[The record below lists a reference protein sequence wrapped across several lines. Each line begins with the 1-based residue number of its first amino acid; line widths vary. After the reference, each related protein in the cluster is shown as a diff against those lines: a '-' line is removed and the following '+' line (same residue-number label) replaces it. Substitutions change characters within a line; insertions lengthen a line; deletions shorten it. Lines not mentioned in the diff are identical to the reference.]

1 MARTEAQKKADK
13 RYADKHFL
21 LRVKLT
27 FEDKAAIDDY
37 VAKTEESVSEFVR
50 RAIKNEIN
58 NK

>member
-27 FEDKAAIDDY
+27 LEDKAAIDDY
-37 VAKTEESVSEFVR
+37 VSKTGESVSEFVR

-58 NK
+58 K

>member
-1 MARTEAQKKADK
+1 MARKEAQKKADK

-37 VAKTEESVSEFVR
+37 VAKTGESVSEFVR